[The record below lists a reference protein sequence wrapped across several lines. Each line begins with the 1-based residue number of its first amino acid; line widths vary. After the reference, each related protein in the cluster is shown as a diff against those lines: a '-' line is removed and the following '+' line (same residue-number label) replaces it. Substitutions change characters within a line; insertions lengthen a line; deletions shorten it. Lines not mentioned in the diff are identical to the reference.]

1 MNRDK
6 CVNRDTHVSHLER
19 QKHTIRLVK
28 TNAHVH
34 TYTNS
39 SENTQTCLNTGSNC
53 AYTPALCTD
62 NGYIQLKHTW

>member
-1 MNRDK
+1 MCKQRHL
-6 CVNRDTHVSHLER
+6 CLSLRETETHNQACKDQR
-19 QKHTIRLVK
+19 TR
-28 TNAHVH
+28 AHIH
-34 TYTNS
+34 KYTNS